1 MTAKFK
7 TRKVNKSL
15 YVNYLKR
22 AEECHIAAL
31 KSFSNNDWNAS
42 TICAIHTCISACD
55 AMCIYFLGKRHA
67 GENHN
72 NAIALFKTIHTQ
84 DTNLSKNANRLR
96 RIIGIKNMAEYEER
110 LVFKSEAEKIIKD
123 TERFFSYVR
132 KELPQ
137 CQRMQLERQ
146 QGLKGQSR

>member
-1 MTAKFK
+1 MTTKFK
-7 TRKVNKSL
+7 TRKVHKSL

-22 AEECHIAAL
+22 AEECHLASL
-31 KSFSNNDWNAS
+31 ESFNNTDWNAS
-42 TICAIHTCISACD
+42 TICAIHACISACD

-72 NAIALFKTIHTQ
+72 SAIGLFRTIRTK
-84 DTNLSKNANRLR
+84 DTNLSKNANRLS

-110 LVFKSEAEKIIKD
+110 LVYKSEAENIIKD
-123 TERFFSYVR
+123 MERFFSYVR

-137 CQRMQLERQ
+137 
-146 QGLKGQSR
+146 